1 MKVQISINDELLE
14 RADNF
19 ADDNYMS
26 RSGLIAQALNQYL
39 TQAEVSKAVRE
50 MALAMQKI
58 ADTGKL
64 DSETIEMFEDYER
77 LAKMFTKLQ

>member
-19 ADDNYMS
+19 ADENYMS

-39 TQAEVSKAVRE
+39 TQAEVAIAVKN
-50 MALAMQKI
+50 MALALRKI
-58 ADTGKL
+58 ADTGQL
-64 DSETIEMFEDYER
+64 DDETIKQFEDYER
-77 LAKMFTKLQ
+77 IAKMYSGQ

>member
-19 ADDNYMS
+19 ADENYMS

-39 TQAEVSKAVRE
+39 TQAEVAIAVKN
-50 MALAMQKI
+50 MALALRKI
-58 ADTGKL
+58 ADTGQL
-64 DSETIEMFEDYER
+64 NDETIKQFEDYER
-77 LAKMFTKLQ
+77 IAKMYSGQ

>member
-19 ADDNYMS
+19 ADENYMS

-39 TQAEVSKAVRE
+39 TQAEVAIAVKN
-50 MALAMQKI
+50 MALSLRKI
-58 ADTGKL
+58 ADTGQL
-64 DSETIEMFEDYER
+64 DDEAIKQFEDYER
-77 LAKMFTKLQ
+77 IAKMYSGQ

>member
-19 ADDNYMS
+19 ADENYMS

-39 TQAEVSKAVRE
+39 TQAEVAIAVKN
-50 MALAMQKI
+50 MSLALRKI
-58 ADTGKL
+58 ADTGQL
-64 DSETIEMFEDYER
+64 NDETIKQFEDYER
-77 LAKMFTKLQ
+77 IAKMYSGQ